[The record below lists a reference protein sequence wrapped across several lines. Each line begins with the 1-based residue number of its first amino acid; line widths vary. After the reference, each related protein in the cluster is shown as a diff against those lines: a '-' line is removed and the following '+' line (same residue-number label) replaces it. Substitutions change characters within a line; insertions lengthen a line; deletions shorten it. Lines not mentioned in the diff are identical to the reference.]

1 MNVYL
6 PDDQYNALVEALRQA
21 QPTIMQPDIKS
32 VIIELLGEIGGI
44 WPERISDEAA

>member
-21 QPTIMQPDIKS
+21 QPIIMQPDLKS

-44 WPERISDEAA
+44 WPEHIAGEAA